1 MAAEA
6 LKVEGVSFLR
16 SQGANRSPHR
26 VILSDISF
34 TIDRGERVALIGAN
48 GTGKST
54 LLRLLAG
61 ILQPTTGTVS
71 RFGRVSSMLDPSF
84 AMSDILSP
92 LENCRTRL
100 ILEGI
105 PTSNIPKIIRQIEE
119 FAEIGEQFR
128 HPMNTLSSGM
138 WARVSFSLMTTL
150 PHEIILI
157 DEGFGLADRA
167 FRKKSQARLG
177 ELYSGADA
185 LVLASHDSSL
195 LRSVCRRGIVIK
207 DQKVAFDGAVDE
219 AVAFHET

>member
-16 SQGANRSPHR
+16 SQGARRSPHR

-34 TIDRGERVALIGAN
+34 TVDRGERVALIGAN

-71 RFGRVSSMLDPSF
+71 HFGRVSSMLDPSF
-84 AMSDILSP
+84 AMSDVLSP

-105 PTSNIPKIIRQIEE
+105 PTSNIPMIIREIEE
-119 FAEIGEQFR
+119 FTEIGEQFR

-150 PHEIILI
+150 PHEILLI
-157 DEGFGLADRA
+157 DEGFGLADKA
-167 FRKKSQARLG
+167 FRIKSKARLN
-177 ELYSGADA
+177 ELYSGSDA

-195 LRSVCRRGIVIK
+195 LRSVCRRGIVLK
-207 DQKVAFDGAVDE
+207 NRKVAFDGAVDE
-219 AVAFHET
+219 AVEFHET

>member
-1 MAAEA
+1 MEA
-6 LKVEGVSFLR
+6 LRVDGVSFLR
-16 SQGANRSPHR
+16 SQGTRRSPHR

-34 TIDRGERVALIGAN
+34 AVDRGERVALLGAN

-105 PTSNIPKIIRQIEE
+105 PSSNIPTIIRQIEE

-138 WARVSFSLMTTL
+138 WARVAFALMTTL
-150 PHEIILI
+150 PHEILLI
-157 DEGFGLADRA
+157 DEGFGLADNSFRA
-167 FRKKSQARLG
+167 KARTRLLQ
-177 ELYSGADA
+177 LYSDADA
-185 LVLASHDSSL
+185 LVFASHDSLL
-195 LRSVCRRGIVIK
+195 LRSTCTRGIVLK
-207 DQKVAFDGAVDE
+207 DHVVAYDGTIEQAVE
-219 AVAFHET
+219 FHEA